1 MSKQKKAPKKAVSA
15 KQVAIAKAVPT
26 PLAVLGT
33 VDERITD
40 SLVALAGVLSAD
52 LTGPV
57 LGRATL
63 VIKKFEATAE
73 ALYENARKRMLKVI
87 AEEGVTTTEAGTRAI
102 DVDGIHAESRPRGG
116 GYDDKKVETMFRA
129 KGLNPEGW
137 MLQTVSYSY
146 DAGMMQQAIRAGK
159 VTPDELE
166 TCKKPMTYNL
176 YINEKDKV

>member
-1 MSKQKKAPKKAVSA
+1 MLRTSRFAFAGCAVRRLEIHRTTEGVRYMSKQKKAPKKAVSA

-73 ALYENARKRMLKVI
+73 ALYENARK
-87 AEEGVTTTEAGTRAI
+87 
-102 DVDGIHAESRPRGG
+102 P
-116 GYDDKKVETMFRA
+116 
-129 KGLNPEGW
+129 
-137 MLQTVSYSY
+137 
-146 DAGMMQQAIRAGK
+146 
-159 VTPDELE
+159 
-166 TCKKPMTYNL
+166 
-176 YINEKDKV
+176 